1 MVVLALAEE
10 IDFLLAKTLGVLN
23 SCGFRTIVVN
33 KKYLKFFSK
42 EETIL
47 LGKHPK
53 KKVKNG
59 SKSRRRFTFYRHH
72 GFCAIGYAEG
82 ARMDFLWWRDL
93 FHKIRRLVWDKGN
106 YSLILPLEK
115 LRELGS

>member
-1 MVVLALAEE
+1 MIVLALAEE

-23 SCGFRTIVVN
+23 SCGFRTMVIN
-33 KKYLKFFSK
+33 KQDLELFSK
-42 EETIL
+42 EKAIL

-59 SKSRRRFTFYRHH
+59 GESRRRFAFYRYY

-106 YSLILPLEK
+106 YSFILPLEK

>member
-1 MVVLALAEE
+1 MIFLVLSEE
-10 IDFLLAKTLGVLN
+10 IDFLLGTTIGTLN
-23 SCGFRTIVVN
+23 SCGFKTIVVS
-33 KKYLKFFSK
+33 KEYLEFFSK

-59 SKSRRRFTFYRHH
+59 GECRRRFAFYRHH
-72 GFCAIGYAEG
+72 GFFAIGYAEG
-82 ARMDFLWWRDL
+82 AKIDLLWWRDL
-93 FHKIRRLVWDKGN
+93 FYKIRPWDKGN
-106 YSLILPLEK
+106 YSFILSLEK